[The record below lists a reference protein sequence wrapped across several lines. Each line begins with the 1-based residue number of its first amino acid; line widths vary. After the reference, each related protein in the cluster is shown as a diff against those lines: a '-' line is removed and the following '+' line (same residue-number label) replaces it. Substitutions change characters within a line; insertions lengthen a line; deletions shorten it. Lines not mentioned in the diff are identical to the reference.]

1 MSRRF
6 QSLPLVLFSAF
17 AAWGLSA
24 CGDRASGEAQAGRS
38 AAARPGT
45 SAKSACPTVEQVN
58 AAAGFEVTFTSSM
71 GRTPDTGM
79 FCQYEMTGRHRGTF
93 LELMGN
99 PASKAD
105 SVFADMKQAVK
116 GMNGVNAE
124 LDKIDLG
131 SQGWAYGSGSLSEA
145 AAVLGSHVWHAKL
158 TYLLAE
164 DIGDQKDAMVRVLG
178 LVAR

>member
-6 QSLPLVLFSAF
+6 RSLSLILFFSV
-17 AAWGLSA
+17 AASGLSA
-24 CGDRASGEAQAGRS
+24 CGERASGEGQAGGS
-38 AAARPGT
+38 AAARSGS
-45 SAKSACPTVEQVN
+45 SAKSWCPTVEQVN
-58 AAAGFEVTFTSSM
+58 EAAGFQVTFTSSM

-93 LELMGN
+93 LELMGD

-105 SVFADMKQAVK
+105 SVFGDMKQAVK

-124 LDKIDLG
+124 LDKIELG

-145 AAVLGSHVWHAKL
+145 AAVLGSHVWHARL
-158 TYLLAE
+158 TYLLDR